1 LESELTTDT
10 KVLLDRI
17 EASRLQYKASNENFN
32 KRATDLATELLA
44 ANKEFSRRA
53 TELANSPSLF
63 MESEPTTDTKVLL
76 DRIEATM
83 LRYKAANENIT
94 RSATELETDIRAA
107 NEDFNRRATELANEA
122 QAAQAAEQY

>member
-1 LESELTTDT
+1 MTRTKETVYKDSRQRTRSPSPFLESEL
-10 KVLLDRI
+10 
-17 EASRLQYKASNENFN
+17 
-32 KRATDLATELLA
+32 
-44 ANKEFSRRA
+44 
-53 TELANSPSLF
+53 
-63 MESEPTTDTKVLL
+63 TTDTKVLL